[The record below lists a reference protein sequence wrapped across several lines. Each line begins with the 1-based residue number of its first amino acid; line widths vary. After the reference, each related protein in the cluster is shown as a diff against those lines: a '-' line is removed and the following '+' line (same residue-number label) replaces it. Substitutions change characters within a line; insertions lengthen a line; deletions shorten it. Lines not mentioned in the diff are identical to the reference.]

1 MAITQQ
7 NIIDY
12 VMTTPENTNPAILIQ
27 LLNEYQAGDNLE
39 LVTTTIPPTTENQTV
54 TAATGKAFSSVTV
67 NAVTAAIDENL
78 IAENIKNGVTILGIT
93 GTYTGETEQNGE

>member
-39 LVTTTIPPTTENQTV
+39 LVTTTIPPTTESQTV
-54 TAATGKAFSSVTV
+54 TAATGKAFSAVTV

-78 IAENIKNGVTILGIT
+78 VAENIKNGVTILGVE
-93 GTYTGETEQNGE
+93 GTYTGETEEEQS

>member
-39 LVTTTIPPTTENQTV
+39 LVTTAILPTTESQTI
-54 TAATGKAFSSVTV
+54 TAATGKAFSAVTV

-78 IAENIKNGVTILGIT
+78 IANNIKNGVTILSVE
-93 GTYTGETEQNGE
+93 GTYTGETEKEQS

>member
-39 LVTTTIPPTTENQTV
+39 LVTATIPPTTESQTV
-54 TAATGKAFSSVTV
+54 TAATGKAFSAVTV

-78 IAENIKNGVTILGIT
+78 IAENIKNGVTILGVE
-93 GTYTGETEQNGE
+93 GTYTGETEEEQS